1 VKARAWTWQVAH
13 DCRPEA
19 DKLASKN
26 SAFPATAAAVAGGA
40 AGVAVLV
47 PLPPQPAS
55 AAAAVH
61 TAAATK
67 ETLFLEFIRQF
78 SRTSRDLLAVL
89 QCENECYRE

>member
-26 SAFPATAAAVAGGA
+26 SAFPATAAGDAAGAAVA
-40 AGVAVLV
+40 LV
-47 PLPPQPAS
+47 PLPSQPAIVV
-55 AAAAVH
+55 AAAHV
-61 TAAATK
+61 AAATK

-78 SRTSRDLLAVL
+78 SRTSRGLLAVL